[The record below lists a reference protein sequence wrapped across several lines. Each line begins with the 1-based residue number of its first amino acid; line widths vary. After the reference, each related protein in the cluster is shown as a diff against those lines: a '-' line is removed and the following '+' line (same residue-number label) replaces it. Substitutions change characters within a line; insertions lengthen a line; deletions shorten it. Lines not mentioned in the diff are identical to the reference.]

1 MIGDKQCVSKALMT
15 FEGGCPTE
23 YKVRMLLKASSLRD
37 DCLKTTL
44 LRSPE
49 LLVSEIDWMAVAAE
63 AGGRFKV

>member
-1 MIGDKQCVSKALMT
+1 MT

-23 YKVRMLLKASSLRD
+23 YEVRMWLKASLLRD
-37 DCLKTTL
+37 DCSKTTS

-49 LLVSEIDWMAVAAE
+49 FLVSEIDSMAVAAE